1 MSIID
6 VQIILDSHRDLKAM
20 ARSAVQTPKQESIAA
35 AAAFLRVVCCI
46 LRDTL
51 SVTHG
56 EYTYAEV
63 ELQTIKVQL

>member
-1 MSIID
+1 
-6 VQIILDSHRDLKAM
+6 M